1 MNVIFNGC
9 DYREAAGLLP
19 LLPPKVFQRSAN
31 VASLDHFRPPV
42 SRKKGLIGGI
52 AETAIDETDH
62 AAIGRIP

>member
-31 VASLDHFRPPV
+31 VASLDH
-42 SRKKGLIGGI
+42 
-52 AETAIDETDH
+52 
-62 AAIGRIP
+62 